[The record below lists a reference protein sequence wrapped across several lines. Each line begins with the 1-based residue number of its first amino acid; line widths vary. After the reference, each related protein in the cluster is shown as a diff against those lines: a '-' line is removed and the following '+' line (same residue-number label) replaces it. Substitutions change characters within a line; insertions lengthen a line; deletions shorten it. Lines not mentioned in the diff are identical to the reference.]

1 MFKIFFSI
9 VKRDIKISYRQ
20 GNTNLNIVIFFFL
33 SISLFPLGVGPDNE
47 LLSKIGPGIIWV
59 SALFSSVLSLDKIFQ
74 GDFEDGSLESMYFS
88 ELPLELIVLAKA
100 LAYWLTTG
108 FLLVVLSPI
117 FGIILVMSSEGIIY
131 LTITML
137 IGTPT
142 LILLGSIGASL
153 TVSLKRGSMLISLLI
168 LPLYIPVLIFSVS
181 AIESQINQLSAKPQ
195 LLLLG
200 ALLCFSLVIS
210 PIAAAAGLRINME

>member
-1 MFKIFFSI
+1 MLKIFYSI
-9 VKRDIKISYRQ
+9 VKRDIKLSYRQ
-20 GNTNLNIVIFFFL
+20 GNTNLNILIFFLL
-33 SISLFPLGVGPDNE
+33 SISLFPLGVGPENE

-108 FLLVVLSPI
+108 FLLVILSPI
-117 FGIILVMSSEGIIY
+117 FGIILVMSNEGIFY

-142 LILLGSIGASL
+142 LILLGTIGASL

-181 AIESQINQLSAKPQ
+181 AIEAEINNISAKPQ
-195 LLLLG
+195 LLLLS

-210 PIAAAAGLRINME
+210 PIAAAAGLRVNME